1 MGLRRRLR
9 RFGGAL
15 YGQVFRSLN
24 WPSSFDLQ
32 ARERTNTSLRSW
44 VRLPAGWYELSAQIR
59 VHARSLDHLSANARL
74 YLETAQGDCPHTAM
88 GIPFK
93 SGQPTQRLIY
103 IHAPAYIRL
112 DPVEFAGPF
121 QVERFEIKPTKVRP
135 EQDWPAYSA
144 GFERRPDETLSY
156 ARWIAEH
163 ELALI
168 ARYAA
173 PPASDWVVRLAPGD
187 ELSPH
192 AYQCVAAVAAAHP
205 DCVAIYTDHDRLDE
219 QGFRTEPVFKPDWS
233 PIRFEHHNYIGR
245 SVFIRKDALEALE
258 GADQTDALASLLPQ
272 LDTAP
277 GRIQHIPLP
286 LLHEGAQTPP
296 RAVAGGLPTGVDAGA
311 YVSIIIPTRDGL
323 PHLQVALTSLSRTL
337 DATRAEVVL
346 VDNQTQDPDA
356 LRYLNQLEQQG
367 CLPDS
372 NMAVQLLRYPHPFNF
387 AAMINAGAAAA
398 KGEILGFLNDDIE
411 ALEPGWLEVLLPIF
425 SHSHIG
431 CVGPMLCYPDGA
443 IQHAGVALGLGGVA
457 GHPARGLDP
466 NNPAVM
472 AAIGGVGEVSAVTGA
487 ALWIKAE
494 VFQLLGGMSEA
505 LTVAYN
511 DIDLCLKARAAG
523 FTNVLVPG
531 VRLLHHESRTRGSD
545 AAGAKAARLAEEAN
559 WMHERW
565 GEALIDEPYYSPRL
579 TRARDDLALS
589 DS

>member
-1 MGLRRRLR
+1 MGIQRRLYRFCGAVWGGVRRRLDQR
-9 RFGGAL
+9 AFI
-15 YGQVFRSLN
+15 
-24 WPSSFDLQ
+24 
-32 ARERTNTSLRSW
+32 ERTNANLRSW
-44 VRLPAGWYELSAQIR
+44 IRLPAGWYELNAQLR

-103 IHAPAYIRL
+103 IHEPAYIRL

-121 QVERFEIKPTKVRP
+121 LVERFEIKPTKARP
-135 EQDWPAYSA
+135 AEWAAYNA

-156 ARWIAEH
+156 ARWIAEI
-163 ELALI
+163 EPALI
-168 ARYAA
+168 ERYAA
-173 PPASDWVVRLAPGD
+173 TPASDWVVRLAPGD
-187 ELSPH
+187 QLAPH
-192 AYQCVAAVAAAHP
+192 AYQCVASVAAAHP

-233 PIRFEHHNYIGR
+233 PIRFKHHNYIGR
-245 SVFIRKDALEALE
+245 SVFIRQDALEAT
-258 GADQTDALASLLPQ
+258 GAADGLASLASLLPK

-286 LLHEGAQTPP
+286 LLHEAADSP
-296 RAVAGGLPTGVDAGA
+296 ALASSAGLPTGADPGGQ
-311 YVSIIIPTRDGL
+311 VSIIIPTRDGL
-323 PHLQVALTSLSRTL
+323 PHLQVALASLSRTL
-337 DATRAEVVL
+337 DATRTEVVL
-346 VDNQTQDPDA
+346 VDNQTQAPDA
-356 LRYLNQLEQQG
+356 LRYLNQLEHQG
-367 CLPDS
+367 HLPDS
-372 NMAVQLLRYPHPFNF
+372 QIPVRVLRYPHPFNF

-411 ALEPGWLEVLLPIF
+411 ALEPGWLEALLPIF
-425 SHSHIG
+425 SHADIG
-431 CVGPMLCYPDGA
+431 CVGPMLCYPDGS

-457 GHPARGLDP
+457 GHPARGLNP
-466 NNPAVM
+466 NDPAVM
-472 AAIGGVGEVSAVTGA
+472 AAIGGLGEASAVTGA
-487 ALWIKAE
+487 ALWVKAE
-494 VFQLLGGMSEA
+494 VFQALGGMSEA

-545 AAGAKAARLAEEAN
+545 ASGAKAARLAEEAN
-559 WMHERW
+559 WMHEHW
-565 GEALIDEPYYSPRL
+565 GAALTDEPYYSPRL